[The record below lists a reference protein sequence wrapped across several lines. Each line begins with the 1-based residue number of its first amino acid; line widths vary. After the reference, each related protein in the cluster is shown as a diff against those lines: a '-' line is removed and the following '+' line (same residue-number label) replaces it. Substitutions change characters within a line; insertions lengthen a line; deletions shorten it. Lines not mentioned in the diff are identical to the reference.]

1 MPRYKDYS
9 YEQSKLL
16 PVAFDR
22 QILPGTFEYTLNHL
36 IDHEVDLAAFD
47 EPYQNDDTGAPAYD
61 PRILLKIVLFA
72 YSRGIF
78 TSRRIEQACRENVVF
93 MALSA
98 DTCPHWTTIADFIS
112 TRHEAIAVLF
122 REVLLVCDTL
132 GLLGKELFAID
143 GCKLSSNAAKEWS
156 GTHADLQKKHQKLEQ
171 AIRVMLDRHREE
183 DARGGEAPG
192 RARDAQYLDTVRR
205 QVSKIKQFLATQ
217 PENVGPKGTIRQ
229 SNITDPESA
238 KMKTSHGVVQGYTGV
253 AAVDA
258 KHQVIVHAEAHGEG
272 QEHGL
277 LRPTVE
283 AVRETVRSISDDDNI
298 FTTATLT
305 ADAGYHTEANM
316 QYVCEEGIDAYI
328 ADRAMRQRDPRF
340 ADADR
345 HKVRH
350 REERRQQARR
360 KTDGR
365 TPLFTPADFRH
376 DPAQQTCVCPA
387 GRRLYKNG
395 SHITIRGFTGVKF
408 RGAKS
413 VCGPCGLRAQCLKR
427 PDTTPVRQVVFFSGR
442 SPRAPETFTAKMQRK
457 IDSVVGKLIYR
468 QRLAT
473 AEPPFAHLRHA
484 KGLHRFTVRGKMK
497 VTTQWRL
504 YCLVHN
510 LFKVH
515 QFGPGFA

>member
-1 MPRYKDYS
+1 MARYKDYS

-16 PVAFDR
+16 PVSFAR

-36 IDHEVDLAAFD
+36 IDHDVDLSVFD
-47 EPYQNDDTGAPAYD
+47 GQYQNDDTGAPAYD
-61 PRILLKIVLFA
+61 PRILLKMVLFA

-112 TRHEAIAVLF
+112 TRHEAIATLF

-143 GCKLSSNAAKEWS
+143 GCKLSSNASKEWS
-156 GTHADLQKKHQKLEQ
+156 GTHADLKKKQQKIEQ
-171 AIRVMLDRHREE
+171 AIQVMLDRHRDE
-183 DARGGEAPG
+183 DARGVEAHG
-192 RARDAQYLDTVRR
+192 RERDEQYLTTVRR
-205 QVSKIKQFLATQ
+205 QVQKIKTFLATQ
-217 PENVGPKGTIRQ
+217 PENVSPKGTIRQ

-238 KMKTSHGVVQGYTGV
+238 KMKTSHGVLQGDTGV

-277 LRPTVE
+277 LQPTVE
-283 AVRETVRSISDDDNI
+283 AMRETFRAITQDDTI
-298 FTTATLT
+298 VTTAKLT

-316 QYVCEEGIDAYI
+316 RSVFEEGIDAYI
-328 ADRAMRQRDPRF
+328 ADRHMRQRDPRF
-340 ADADR
+340 ADAER
-345 HKVRH
+345 HKVRY
-350 REERRQQARR
+350 RKERQLR
-360 KTDGR
+360 DGHIR
-365 TPLFTPADFRH
+365 FFTPADFQH
-376 DPAQQTCVCPA
+376 DAQQQTCVCPA
-387 GRRLYKNG
+387 GQRLHKNG

-408 RGAKS
+408 TGAQS
-413 VCGPCGLRAQCLKR
+413 VCGPCVLRAQCLKR
-427 PDTTPVRQVVFFSGR
+427 PEKTPVRQVVFFTGR
-442 SPRAPETFTAKMQRK
+442 SPQAPETFTAKMQRK
-457 IDSVVGKLIYR
+457 IDSVLGKLTYR

-484 KGLHRFTVRGKMK
+484 KGLHRFTLRGKTT
-497 VTTQWRL
+497 VNTQWRL
-504 YCLVHN
+504 YCLMHN

>member
-1 MPRYKDYS
+1 MPRYKAYS
-9 YEQSKLL
+9 YEQGKLL
-16 PVAFDR
+16 PVAFER

-36 IDHEVDLAAFD
+36 IDHDVDLSAFD
-47 EPYQNDDTGAPAYD
+47 GHYQNEDTGAPAYD
-61 PRILLKIVLFA
+61 PRILLKMVLFA
-72 YSRGIF
+72 YSRGLF

-112 TRHEAIAVLF
+112 TRPEAIARLF

-156 GTHADLQKKHQKLEQ
+156 GTHADLQKKQQKIEQ
-171 AIRVMLDRHREE
+171 AIQVMLDRHRDE
-183 DARGGEAPG
+183 DVRGGEAPG
-192 RARDAQYLDTVRR
+192 RERDAQYLTTVRR
-205 QVSKIKQFLATQ
+205 QVTKIKAFLATQ
-217 PENVGPKGTIRQ
+217 PENVSPKGTIRQ

-238 KMKTSHGVVQGYTGV
+238 KMKTAHGVLQGYTGV

-277 LRPTVE
+277 LQPTVD
-283 AVRETVRSISDDDNI
+283 AVRATFRAIAHDDNI
-298 FTTATLT
+298 FTTAKLT

-316 QYVCEEGIDAYI
+316 HYVVEEGIDAYI

-345 HKVRH
+345 YKVRH
-350 REERRQQARR
+350 RRERRRVVAPRPR
-360 KTDGR
+360 
-365 TPLFTPADFRH
+365 LFKPADFDH
-376 DPAQQTCVCPA
+376 DPTKQTCVCPA
-387 GRRLYKNG
+387 GKRLYRNG
-395 SHITIRGFTGVKF
+395 SNITIRGFTGVKF
-408 RGAKS
+408 TAPQS
-413 VCGPCGLRAQCLKR
+413 ACLPGPLRAQCLKDPSR
-427 PDTTPVRQVVFFSGR
+427 TKVRQVVFFTGR
-442 SPRAPETFTAKMQRK
+442 SPTAPETFTAKMQRK
-457 IDSVVGKLIYR
+457 IDSVLGRLIYR

-484 KGLHRFTVRGKMK
+484 KGLHRFTVRGKTK
-497 VTTQWRL
+497 VNAQWRL

-515 QFGPGFA
+515 QFGPGYT